1 MEKLCRHSVFLT
13 LTFNVHFL
21 FFFFCICQFSTPISF
36 SPASMASA
44 WCHAVLEKT
53 RLCTSSWELPWCT
66 QRSLNLSR
74 GASLSSI
81 TLTVGTVLRDKL
93 ACRHTQPSLR
103 SSPYPAEVFFL
114 LPFLSFVL
122 HMDTLSYAALSP
134 VFIQSLFSFLI
145 SSSDNSLLTIT
156 NSPHIPSHSLPLKM
170 HCFNF
175 IYLTPALY
183 ILLILVVD
191 AAPSRFLFF
200 PRHPQSCTR

>member
-1 MEKLCRHSVFLT
+1 MCI
-13 LTFNVHFL
+13 L
-21 FFFFCICQFSTPISF
+21 FSFSFCICQFSTPISF

-93 ACRHTQPSLR
+93 ACRHTQPSLC

-134 VFIQSLFSFLI
+134 VFIQSLFSFFDLLI
-145 SSSDNSLLTIT
+145 RQSPSHYYKFSSYPLTLFASQDALLQFHLSYSSSLY
-156 NSPHIPSHSLPLKM
+156 SPHP
-170 HCFNF
+170 HC
-175 IYLTPALY
+175 
-183 ILLILVVD
+183 
-191 AAPSRFLFF
+191 
-200 PRHPQSCTR
+200 